1 MLEQYAK
8 ENGIPFASREELV
21 TRPEILAFYE
31 GRIQAVN
38 EHLARYE
45 QIKRFTLMPRE
56 FTQAGG
62 ELTPTLKIRRRFVE
76 QKYRAVIDAMYA
88 GGSTISRDAVRA

>member
-1 MLEQYAK
+1 
-8 ENGIPFASREELV
+8 
-21 TRPEILAFYE
+21 
-31 GRIQAVN
+31 VN

-45 QIKRFTLMPRE
+45 QIKRFTLMSGD

-76 QKYRAVIDAMYA
+76 QKYRAVIDTMYS
-88 GGSTISRDAVRA
+88 GSAHASSPAPQPRVA